1 MANNTRRRA
10 NPMGGFLRTV
20 VPTFLTFAI
29 LVGWAYLTWQVVQN
43 APAGTVSRGV
53 TVARAVTPYVL
64 GWEELGQ
71 RPGPRSAESQHLQVR
86 NTDDAWAFTNIA
98 NRRRVLMTTADGD
111 SRFIHRWELKEGDR
125 ISFNEAEIEVVGVR
139 SDRLTLREK
148 NSKREFTWDGSP
160 HPKGEKVTRV
170 CESILRRALNGAKWM
185 TRAWFANVENEVRVF
200 TIGGGVN
207 CSNRWMMPALP
218 PGAVGITWENGS
230 FWVAPGGLRA
240 ETLLFREGSSRGT
253 AFSQLVFPYDG
264 RFGRVVSTI
273 VGITR
278 YLIRA
283 DKDQMRFIP
292 IANRDFFLATST
304 PPRNPVAWS
313 WLGDGN
319 DFVTWARARIVF
331 LGIGVGLATFL
342 CVLIFWA
349 GRKWHPYSAMWTL
362 QTIVG
367 LVPAAL
373 GIWVTLLLSQGA
385 GRPDQSL
392 MVVAAWI
399 AWLWATFMM
408 VWSGRMQGF
417 PAWLWLCLVA
427 LATIGTTTLFQLGA
441 GAENTRW
448 LGFYYKHAAILSLFG
463 WTMCALVL
471 VPDPWW
477 RRIWLN
483 IFNREGLVALA
494 AIVLIGAMGLQFLLG
509 SEEGLAGLQPVE
521 IVKTVFVI
529 LLGYVGMHIAEAR
542 QREVRAFRQA
552 PLAFM
557 APYFR
562 FAGIFFLFIA
572 SVVVGV
578 RDFSPMVIM
587 TVVLVAWLWRIGGA
601 QAQFS
606 RAGRFF
612 LAIRPVILLGV
623 VGILAL
629 MYYVYQN
636 PDIVPDG
643 FPQKDRIQV
652 WAQPQLHPHSG
663 SQVLGSMDFVGQGG
677 WFGARAWY
685 GANGPVM
692 TLPAVQDD
700 FITAFL
706 INRFGGLAGLA
717 LLFVELF
724 YVLLLFLLGRS
735 VERRFA
741 RGDFGEQ
748 NAGIVLGYTLYGLA
762 WMHIAH
768 WLISW
773 GNTLGLLPVM
783 GQPMTWLTAG
793 NSHLIGFA
801 LLIGFVALV
810 TGWINNAYV
819 AEELPSRRVR
829 RAGPVLGAERGKA

>member
-1 MANNTRRRA
+1 MAKDTQRGA
-10 NPMGGFLRTV
+10 NPMLGFLRSV
-20 VPTFLTFAI
+20 VPIFMTFAVLI
-29 LVGWAYLTWQVVQN
+29 GWAYLTWQIVQD
-43 APAGTVSRGV
+43 APGGAVSRGV
-53 TVARAVTPYVL
+53 TVARSSAPYIL
-64 GWEELGQ
+64 GWEDLGQ
-71 RPGPRSAESQHLQVR
+71 RPGPRSAETQHLQVR
-86 NTDDAWAFTNIA
+86 NADGKWAFVNLA
-98 NRRRVLMTTADGD
+98 ARRRVLLTTADGN
-111 SRFIHRWELKEGDR
+111 SRFVHRWQIRLGDR
-125 ISFNEAEIEVVGVR
+125 ISFNEAEIEVIGLR
-139 SDRLTLREK
+139 PDRITLRER

-160 HPKGEKVTRV
+160 DPKGEPVTKV
-170 CESILRRALNGAKWM
+170 CENILRRSLNGAKWM
-185 TRAWFANVENEVRVF
+185 TRNWFSNAKNEVGLF

-207 CSNRWMMPALP
+207 CSNRWRMPDLP
-218 PGAVGITWENGS
+218 PGAVAITWENGS

-240 ETLLFREGSSRGT
+240 ETLLFRRGQRQGT
-253 AFSQLVFPYDG
+253 AFAQLVFPYDG
-264 RFGRVVSTI
+264 QFGRVVSGI
-273 VGITR
+273 IGITR

-283 DKDQMRFIP
+283 DADQMRFIP
-292 IANRDFFLATST
+292 IANRDFFLSTAT

-319 DFVTWARARIVF
+319 DFPAWAKARMIF
-331 LGIGVGLATFL
+331 LGAGVVIATLL
-342 CVLIFWA
+342 CVVIFWA
-349 GRKWHPYSAMWTL
+349 GRKWHTYNAMWTL
-362 QTIVG
+362 QTIAGV
-367 LVPAAL
+367 VPAVL

-392 MVVAAWI
+392 MVATAWV
-399 AWLWATFMM
+399 AWLWATFMLT
-408 VWSGRMQGF
+408 WTGRMQGF
-417 PAWLWLCLVA
+417 AAWIWLCLAA

-448 LGFYYKHAAILSLFG
+448 LGFYYKHAAILSLFA
-463 WTMCALVL
+463 WTMCVLTLVS
-471 VPDPWW
+471 DTTW
-477 RRIWLN
+477 RKIWLN
-483 IFNREGLVALA
+483 IFNREGLIGLI
-494 AIVLIGAMGLQFLLG
+494 AIGLIGAMGLQFLLG
-509 SEEGLAGLQPVE
+509 SEEGIAGIQPVE
-521 IVKTVFVI
+521 LVKTIFVI
-529 LLGYVGMHIAEAR
+529 LLGYVGMHITEAR
-542 QREVRAFRQA
+542 QREVRAFRQS

-562 FAGIFFLFIA
+562 FAGLFFLFIA
-572 SVVVGV
+572 SIVVGV

-587 TVVLVAWLWRIGGA
+587 TVVLFAWLWRIGGK

-612 LAIRPVILLGV
+612 MVIRPLVLLVVVGV
-623 VGILAL
+623 VAL

-685 GANGPVM
+685 GANGAVM

-706 INRFGGLAGLA
+706 INRFGGLSGL
-717 LLFVELF
+717 LMLFVQLF
-724 YVLLLFLLGRS
+724 YVMVLFLLGRS
-735 VERRFA
+735 VEKRFA
-741 RGDFGEQ
+741 KGDFGEQ
-748 NAGIVLGYTLYGLA
+748 NAGIVLGFTLYGLA
-762 WMHIAH
+762 WMHVAH

-801 LLIGFVALV
+801 LLIGFVATV
-810 TGWINNAYV
+810 TSWINNAYV
-819 AEELPSRRVR
+819 AEELPSRRVKR
-829 RAGPVLGAERGKA
+829 QGPVLGARRAKA

>member
-1 MANNTRRRA
+1 MATKPRRRS
-10 NPMGGFLRTV
+10 NPVSGFFRAV
-20 VPTFLTFAI
+20 VPTFIAFAI
-29 LVGWAYLTWQVVQN
+29 LVGWAYLTWQIVQK
-43 APAGTVSRGV
+43 APSGSVSRGV
-53 TVARAVTPYVL
+53 TVSAGATPYTL
-64 GWEELGQ
+64 GWAELGQ
-71 RPGPRSAESQHLQVR
+71 RPGPRSAETQHLQVR
-86 NTDDAWAFTNIA
+86 LRDGNWSFVNIA
-98 NRRRVLMTTADGD
+98 NRRRVLLTTRSGA
-111 SRFIHRWELKEGDR
+111 SRFIHRWEIRTGDR
-125 ISFNEAEIEVVGVR
+125 ISFNKADIEVLSVR
-139 SDRLTLREK
+139 PDRLTLRER

-160 HPKGEKVTRV
+160 NPKGEKVTRV
-170 CESILRRALNGAKWM
+170 CENILRRTLNGAKWM
-185 TRAWFANVENEVRVF
+185 TRNWFSNSGNEIRLF

-207 CSNRWMMPALP
+207 CSNRWRMEDLP
-218 PGAVGITWENGS
+218 PAAVGITWEQGK
-230 FWVAPGGLRA
+230 FLVAPGGLRA
-240 ETLLFREGSSRGT
+240 ETLLFRRGETQGT
-253 AFSQLVFPYDG
+253 AFSQLIFPYDG
-264 RFGRVVSTI
+264 SLGQVVSSI
-273 VGITR
+273 IGITR

-292 IANRDFFLATST
+292 IANRDYFLSTAT

-319 DFVTWARARIVF
+319 DFVTWAKARIMF
-331 LGIGVGLATFL
+331 LGVGIGFATLL

-349 GRKWHPYSAMWTL
+349 GRKWHPYNAMWTL
-362 QTIVG
+362 QAIAG

-392 MVVAAWI
+392 MVACAWV

-417 PAWLWLCLVA
+417 AAWIWLCLIA
-427 LATIGTTTLFQLGA
+427 LSTIGTSALFQLGA

-448 LGFYYKHAAILSLFG
+448 LGFYYKHAAILSLFA

-471 VPDPWW
+471 VPDHRW

-483 IFNREGLVALA
+483 IFNREGLVGII
-494 AIVLIGAMGLQFLLG
+494 AILLIGAMGLQFLLG
-509 SEEGLAGLQPVE
+509 SEEGIAGIQPVE
-521 IVKTVFVI
+521 VVKTIFVI
-529 LLGYVGMHIAEAR
+529 LLGYVGMHITEAR

-562 FAGIFFLFIA
+562 FAGLFFLFIA
-572 SVVVGV
+572 SIVVGV

-587 TVVLVAWLWRIGGA
+587 TVILVAWLWRIGGT

-606 RAGRFF
+606 KAGRLF
-612 LAIRPVILLGV
+612 LAIRPLILLGI
-623 VGILAL
+623 VGLLAL

-636 PDIVPDG
+636 PGIVPDG

-663 SQVLGSMDFVGQGG
+663 SQVLGSMDFVGQGD

-685 GANGPVM
+685 GANGPIM

-706 INRFGGLAGLA
+706 INRFGGLAGLTM
-717 LLFVELF
+717 LFLQLF
-724 YVLLLFLLGRS
+724 YVMLLFLLGRS
-735 VERRFA
+735 VERRFS

-801 LLIGFVALV
+801 LLIGFVATV
-810 TGWINNAYV
+810 TSWINNAYV
-819 AEELPSRRVR
+819 AEELPSQGARRR
-829 RAGPVLGAERGKA
+829 GPVLGGKRRKA